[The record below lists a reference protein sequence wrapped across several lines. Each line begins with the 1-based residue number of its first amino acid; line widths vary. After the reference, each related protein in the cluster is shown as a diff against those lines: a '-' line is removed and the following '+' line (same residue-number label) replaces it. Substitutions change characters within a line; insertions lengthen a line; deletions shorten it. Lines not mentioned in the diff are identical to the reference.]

1 MEQQAPEY
9 TQSTDDA
16 LRTCRVVAIAPRSKC
31 RFGAFTARTERI
43 VDKDLPKAFRFCRT
57 PSTPHGQ
64 KQTIPTSPL
73 TMVGGDAEALRHA
86 YHYGTLL
93 VDLEKCRPLDLLPER
108 NATTGTSRLSG
119 HHAVQWVSRD
129 RAGVY
134 AKGVTRGAP

>member
-1 MEQQAPEY
+1 
-9 TQSTDDA
+9 
-16 LRTCRVVAIAPRSKC
+16 
-31 RFGAFTARTERI
+31 
-43 VDKDLPKAFRFCRT
+43 
-57 PSTPHGQ
+57 
-64 KQTIPTSPL
+64 
-73 TMVGGDAEALRHA
+73 MVGGDAEALRHA